1 MLRDFSDSA
10 KQKLLQYVEDAT
22 ATTTWDKVKDWFGDV
37 GMIIQGWFG
46 ALDIQKYV
54 DDVDSYHQKVIDKKN
69 TTASK
74 IETIFT
80 NVQGVDTKYINHVS
94 QQITYGNN
102 ITKLIN
108 DLAATINPNGGNL
121 NVDKM
126 KGVLDADVEN
136 IKNAKA
142 TVEETIE
149 EEMLGTD
156 APGSKKSPDP
166 VNLSTGNF
174 IYDHEDLKVGGEIPL
189 SFHRYYNS
197 KDQRSGVLGSCFLH
211 NYEIALEKEEN
222 GNIGVRLSDGQLNH
236 YVRNENGEYSGKN
249 IALEILTETEDGYL
263 LVHPGAEKLSF
274 NKDGK
279 LLRTE
284 NINGRG
290 ISFSYS
296 EDGQLTKAAADN
308 GSSLSYFYNEND
320 RLEKVEDHTG
330 RTVLL
335 QYAED
340 NVKPHFIPDDFCKLF
355 QSKSP
360 VIKCGNDNDSKL
372 FQS

>member
-1 MLRDFSDSA
+1 
-10 KQKLLQYVEDAT
+10 
-22 ATTTWDKVKDWFGDV
+22 
-37 GMIIQGWFG
+37 
-46 ALDIQKYV
+46 
-54 DDVDSYHQKVIDKKN
+54 
-69 TTASK
+69 
-74 IETIFT
+74 
-80 NVQGVDTKYINHVS
+80 
-94 QQITYGNN
+94 
-102 ITKLIN
+102 
-108 DLAATINPNGGNL
+108 
-121 NVDKM
+121 
-126 KGVLDADVEN
+126 
-136 IKNAKA
+136 
-142 TVEETIE
+142 
-149 EEMLGTD
+149 MLGTE
-156 APGSKKSPDP
+156 AAGCMNSPDP
-166 VNLSTGNF
+166 VSLSTGNF

-320 RLEKVEDHTG
+320 RLKKVEDHTG

-335 QYAED
+335 EYAED
-340 NVKPHFIPDDFCKLF
+340 NLKTVTTA
-355 QSKSP
+355 SGARYS
-360 VIKCGNDNDSKL
+360 
-372 FQS
+372 